1 MQITVRY
8 YAAAQAAAGVAEE
21 PLTVPDGATLADVLE
36 AALAVDRVPAAA
48 GARSSAG
55 PTGAA
60 SAGRA
65 GGAPALAEV
74 LRRCSFLVNEVAAKD
89 RSRVLADGDVLD
101 VLPPFAGG

>member
-21 PLTVPDGATLADVLE
+21 PLEAADGASLAEALE
-36 AALAVDRVPAAA
+36 AALAVDRRAHLAAN
-48 GARSSAG
+48 
-55 PTGAA
+55 TGA
-60 SAGRA
+60 
-65 GGAPALAEV
+65 PPLADV